1 MNGSTAKKIEF
12 QAENTPVKNEK
23 FPEPKKWHKQDTT
36 WALSLFGTAIGAGV
50 LFLPINAGSGG
61 LLSLL
66 LITILAFPVMYFSHR
81 ALAKM
86 INASNS
92 ADEGITGTIRE
103 YFGNKASIIFNIVYF
118 GSIYTIVLMY
128 SVALTNT
135 ASSFIVNQLHMKEP
149 SRAILSLVLV
159 LGLIA
164 ILNFGQDIT
173 VKIMS
178 MLVYPF
184 IASLLFIAISLIPQ
198 WNTSMLSFSSVS
210 TASTGTGYF
219 GVIWMVLPII
229 VFSFNHSPIIS
240 SFVTKQRATYG
251 ILATDAKCA
260 QIQKVCYIMTFAVVM
275 FFVWSSTLSLTPNDL
290 IMAKEQ
296 NLSIL
301 SYIANELNSPL
312 ITIVA
317 PIIAFMA
324 ITKSFLGH
332 YIGAYE
338 VMRDVII
345 KFSKTRGKVI
355 EEKTVKTMILAF
367 VVLTCWYVAYA
378 NPSILGI
385 IDALSGPLVAAIL
398 CLLPMYAIRKV
409 PVLAKYRG
417 KKSNVFVIIIGVLT
431 VLASIMSLF

>member
-1 MNGSTAKKIEF
+1 MNGNTAKKIEF
-12 QAENTPVKNEK
+12 QAEDTAVENEK
-23 FPEPKKWHKQDTT
+23 YPEPKKWHKQDTT

-92 ADEGITGTIRE
+92 GNDGITGTIRE

-118 GSIYTIVLMY
+118 CSIYTIVLMY

-135 ASSFIVNQLHMKEP
+135 ASSFIVHQLHMAEP
-149 SRAILSLVLV
+149 PRAILSLVLV

-184 IASLLFIAISLIPQ
+184 IVSLLFIAISLIPQ
-198 WNTSMLSFSSVS
+198 WNTSMLSFSNVS
-210 TASTGTGYF
+210 TASTGSGYF
-219 GVIWMVLPII
+219 GTILMILPII

-251 ILATDAKCA
+251 TLASDAKCA

-275 FFVWSSTLSLTPNDL
+275 FFVWSSVMSLTPNDL
-290 IMAKEQ
+290 IMAKQQ

-301 SYIANELNSPL
+301 SYLANRLNSPL
-312 ITIVA
+312 ITIAA

-345 KFSKTRGKVI
+345 KFNKTRGKNV

-367 VVLTCWYVAYA
+367 VVLSCWYVAYA

-385 IDALSGPLVAAIL
+385 IDSLSGPLVAAIL

-417 KKSNVFVIIIGVLT
+417 KISNVFVIVIGLLT

>member
-1 MNGSTAKKIEF
+1 MNGNAAKKIEF
-12 QAENTPVKNEK
+12 QAENTAVKNEK
-23 FPEPKKWHKQDTT
+23 YPEPKKWNKQDTT

-118 GSIYTIVLMY
+118 CSIYTIVLMY

-184 IASLLFIAISLIPQ
+184 IVSLLFIAISLIPQ

-210 TASTGTGYF
+210 TASTEKGYF
-219 GVIWMVLPII
+219 GMIWMILPII

-275 FFVWSSTLSLTPNDL
+275 FFVWSSALSLTPNDL

-301 SYIANELNSPL
+301 SYLANELNSPL

-338 VMRDVII
+338 VMRDMII
-345 KFSKTRGKVI
+345 KFSKTRGKDI

-417 KKSNVFVIIIGVLT
+417 KKSNVFIIVIGVLT